1 MKLLRNAMRYIA
13 TGMILLA
20 VAVVTLWAAFAV
32 GVSLLFKEY
41 LWTAGAA
48 SLAVAVSAVGFWI
61 IMKLEPEE

>member
-20 VAVVTLWAAFAV
+20 VVTVTLWAAFAV

-41 LWTAGAA
+41 LWAAGAA
-48 SLAVAVSAVGFWI
+48 ALAITVSAIGFWI